1 MVFARAIIILFF
13 KIYTEIESFNYI
25 IKHSIN
31 FPWLRLQIMTRL
43 LIYYTIYKKVK
54 QIKLT
59 CNIIC
64 NDKITE
70 TEKKVNIVKFESKK
84 WKRGSDVA
92 IHHQTL
98 LF

>member
-1 MVFARAIIILFF
+1 
-13 KIYTEIESFNYI
+13 
-25 IKHSIN
+25 
-31 FPWLRLQIMTRL
+31 MTRL

-84 WKRGSDVA
+84 
-92 IHHQTL
+92 
-98 LF
+98 